1 MANNR
6 GGIPMYNEN
15 SQYSA
20 TISSQLPQGSPAM
33 FGTQVAKERA
43 GLGDAMTKLGT
54 TVVDWAVKMQE
65 REDNAYL
72 LRRDN
77 EMRQQLNDLLYNP
90 TNGLANQKGHNAQG
104 VTGMFDEEVEKLT
117 QQFMSD
123 VGNPNMQA
131 KFQERVAQ
139 WLPGYRKNIAVHEG
153 DEIFKANTL
162 DIDTSIKDKV
172 DSALR
177 KPNANSANILYT
189 MLRQNV
195 DDLQNL
201 NGMSKEAAEEYVQG
215 KYSTAILQMAEGLAK
230 TSDTFNIMGIYDA
243 VKDKVTGEVYN
254 KIGAMV
260 GVAKIQDKGK
270 QIAQVYYNDPSMWS
284 TGVVGQGVFLKNKA
298 MKAAEEDLTETENVF
313 VADGNADFSDLNTN
327 NPDVGRIWD
336 WFIAHGYS
344 PEATAGIMGRMQ
356 QEHNFQTS
364 DVPLQYIEGIG
375 EVGGL
380 GMFQFTKGRAEAFRK
395 WAGENGYSTDSALA
409 QLEYMYNIDRPNQSF
424 TGHTFDPAE
433 MNQLDRYGA
442 AKLWTDSFER
452 GATGEENRYAD
463 ELFSKH
469 SGRPATGGHYEKR
482 TKDNRVLLQAIASQ
496 FDTMAASS
504 QDDYNQTKEYYKKQL
519 SSDPEIAAGT
529 ASPAAI
535 KAKMSALGMDS
546 LPIDM
551 QREIYGSVSFPLS
564 VNQAQQTVD
573 DKAKARAYQQAND
586 ACYEWMYN
594 IIANGGTV
602 TAEAFKEQNFP
613 MSPQNKFSILATIEK
628 AEASGNNPEAWY
640 KGDNQYTF
648 EKEVS
653 RSDFGFSED
662 EKVNLRQKLTSEQAR
677 RMKVGEAPLTSKDV
691 RSFIF
696 DQSMTREINAGWG
709 SQTVKRS
716 QIPEGYTET
725 SYGVLDPEGNTV
737 KYDEETE
744 RWIIRNFSE
753 DSGVTKYEDGYSTY

>member
-1 MANNR
+1 
-6 GGIPMYNEN
+6 
-15 SQYSA
+15 
-20 TISSQLPQGSPAM
+20 
-33 FGTQVAKERA
+33 
-43 GLGDAMTKLGT
+43 
-54 TVVDWAVKMQE
+54 MQE

-77 EMRQQLNDLLYNP
+77 EMRQKLNDLLYNP

-131 KFQERVAQ
+131 RFQERVAQ

-153 DEIFKANTL
+153 NEVFSANKL
-162 DIDTSIKDKV
+162 DIDTGIQDEI

-177 KPNANSANILYT
+177 RSSADSANILYNA
-189 MLRQNV
+189 LGRRIG
-195 DDLQNL
+195 DLQNVL
-201 NGMSKEAAEEYVQG
+201 GMSREAAAEYVQE
-215 KYSTAILQMAEGLAK
+215 KYSAGILQMVTELSK
-230 TSDTFNIMGIYDA
+230 TSDTYNLMGVYDA
-243 VKDKVTGEVYN
+243 VKDKVTGEVRA
-254 KIGAMV
+254 KIGALA
-260 GVAKIQDKGK
+260 GVAKLQDE
-270 QIAQVYYNDPSMWS
+270 AYREVEVYLKDPSFYVN
-284 TGVVGQGVFLKNKA
+284 GVLQPDLVRKA
-298 MKAAEEDLTETENVF
+298 YQEDHNEYENVF

-469 SGRPATGGHYEKR
+469 SGRPATGGHYEQRRKYNQVKEDAFMAEVMR
-482 TKDNRVLLQAIASQ
+482 RAKESEAGAKQAIAGYINQLLADPDIKNVRDPAVLREKMERLGVPQYWQKDVLNGVSFEVGINNQ
-496 FDTMAASS
+496 SVEY
-504 QDDYNQTKEYYKKQL
+504 QRGEKRYNQQQAADEAYNWYSNKILSGETVTKSEFAQQDFAGGLSGHNKATFLNMIDNEEKAAAKNTPNWFKGQTLSTFNSACAQHDVKGDLRGNAIDSINQLQQEVWEKEHRALTNHEIIDRVREISMTKEMDDGWGPFNWGSTKYRYVE
-519 SSDPEIAAGT
+519 DPEVMT
-529 ASPAAI
+529 N
-535 KAKMSALGMDS
+535 
-546 LPIDM
+546 
-551 QREIYGSVSFPLS
+551 E
-564 VNQAQQTVD
+564 
-573 DKAKARAYQQAND
+573 
-586 ACYEWMYN
+586 
-594 IIANGGTV
+594 NG
-602 TAEAFKEQNFP
+602 
-613 MSPQNKFSILATIEK
+613 EK
-628 AEASGNNPEAWY
+628 VVVGL
-640 KGDNQYTF
+640 
-648 EKEVS
+648 
-653 RSDFGFSED
+653 ED
-662 EKVNLRQKLTSEQAR
+662 E
-677 RMKVGEAPLTSKDV
+677 
-691 RSFIF
+691 
-696 DQSMTREINAGWG
+696 
-709 SQTVKRS
+709 
-716 QIPEGYTET
+716 
-725 SYGVLDPEGNTV
+725 
-737 KYDEETE
+737 
-744 RWIIRNFSE
+744 
-753 DSGVTKYEDGYSTY
+753 

>member
-1 MANNR
+1 MPNNK
-6 GGIPMYNEN
+6 GGVPMYNEN
-15 SQYSA
+15 PQYSA
-20 TISSQLPQGSPAM
+20 TISSQLPQGSPAS
-33 FGTQVAKERA
+33 FGTQVAKEMA
-43 GLGDAMTKLGT
+43 GMGDAVTKLGT

-72 LRRDN
+72 VQRDN

-90 TNGLANQKGHNAQG
+90 QTGLANQKGKNAKG
-104 VTGMFDEEVEKLT
+104 VTGTFDDEAEKLT
-117 QQFMSD
+117 QQFMAD
-123 VGNPNMQA
+123 VSNPNMQA
-131 KFQERVAQ
+131 KFQERIAQ
-139 WLPGYRKNIAVHEG
+139 WLPTYRKNIAVHEG
-153 DEIFKANTL
+153 NETFTANTL
-162 DIDTSIKDKV
+162 GIETSIKDKI
-172 DSALR
+172 DAALR
-177 KPNANSANILYT
+177 NPTANSANILFT
-189 MLRQNV
+189 ELRQNV
-195 DDLQNL
+195 IDLQNV
-201 NGMSKEAAEEYVQG
+201 NGMSQEAAEEYVQG
-215 KYSTAILQMAEGLAK
+215 KYSAAILQMVEGMAK

-243 VKDKVTGEVYN
+243 VKDKVTGEVYS

-260 GVAKIQDKGK
+260 GVAKLQDKGK
-270 QIAQVYYNDPSMWS
+270 KIAQVYYNDPTMWS
-284 TGVVGQGVFLKNKA
+284 SGKVGVGVFLKSKA
-298 MKAAEEDLTETENVF
+298 MKAAEEDLTETEQVF
-313 VADGNADFSDLNTN
+313 VADGNVDFSDLNTN

-364 DVPLQYIEGIG
+364 DVPLSYVEGIG

-380 GMFQFTKGRAEAFRK
+380 GMFQFTKGRADAFRK
-395 WAGENGYSTDSALA
+395 WAKENGYSTDSALA

-469 SGRPATGGHYEKR
+469 SNRPAKGGHYESR
-482 TKDNRVLLQAIASQ
+482 TKDNKVLLQALASQ

-504 QDDYNQTKEYYKKQL
+504 VDDYNQTKEYYKKL
-519 SSDPEIAAGT
+519 LGDDPAIKAGT

-535 KAKMSALGMDS
+535 KAKMSALGMDD

-551 QREIYGSVSFPLS
+551 QREIFGSVSFPLS
-564 VNQAQQTVD
+564 VNQAQEAAD
-573 DKAKARAYQQAND
+573 DKARARAYQKAND
-586 ACYEWMYN
+586 DCYNWMYN

-602 TAEAFKEQNFP
+602 TAEAFKEQNFAL
-613 MSPQNKFSILATIEK
+613 SPQNKFSILATLEK
-628 AEASGNNPEAWY
+628 AEASENNPESWY

-653 RSDFGFSED
+653 RSDFDFSED
-662 EKVNLRQKLTSEQAR
+662 EKVNLRQKLTAEQAR
-677 RMKVGEAPLTSKDV
+677 RMKAGEAKLTSNDV

-696 DQSMTREINAGWG
+696 DQSTDRVINEGWG
-709 SQTVKRS
+709 SQKVRHS
-716 QIPEGYTET
+716 QIPAGYTET
-725 SYGVLDPEGNTV
+725 PYGVLDPNGNTV
-737 KYDEETE
+737 KYDDSSG